1 MGFIILG
8 ELLIYLSINIPM
20 YFSFLEV
27 VQIIEII
34 EQKKYYL
41 NFINYMSSF
50 KDLLPLPSKS
60 KDV

>member
-8 ELLIYLSINIPM
+8 ELLIFLSINIPM
-20 YFSFLEV
+20 YFSFLEL

-41 NFINYMSSF
+41 NFIN
-50 KDLLPLPSKS
+50 
-60 KDV
+60 